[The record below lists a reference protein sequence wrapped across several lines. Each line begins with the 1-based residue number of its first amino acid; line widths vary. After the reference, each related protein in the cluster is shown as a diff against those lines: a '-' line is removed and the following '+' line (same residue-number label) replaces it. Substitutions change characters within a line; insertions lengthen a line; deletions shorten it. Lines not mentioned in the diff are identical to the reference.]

1 MSLEHKPAIRCAI
14 YTRKSSE
21 EGLEQSFNSL
31 DAQRESSEAFIL
43 SQRQEGWR
51 VVPTRYDD
59 GGYSGG
65 NMERPAL
72 KRLLEDVE
80 AKKVNV
86 IVVYKVDR
94 LTRSLSDFAKIVEAL
109 DARGVSFVSVTQQFN
124 TTSSMGRLT
133 LNILLSFA
141 QFERE
146 VTGERIRD
154 KIAASKKKGMWMG
167 GLVPLGYDLEG
178 RKLVPNP
185 KESDLVCKIFSAY
198 LKLGFVSKLAVQ
210 LDRDKIRS
218 KVWLTRT
225 GTRLGGVA
233 LARGALY
240 ALLRN
245 RLYVGD
251 IRHRDQWYPGEHK
264 GVVPRDLWDKVQVQL
279 NRNLRTRRKRAR
291 DQASS
296 LLTGLVEDAAGNRFI
311 PSFTIKRGRR
321 YRYYVSQLAIKS
333 PGGERNG
340 PTRVPAH
347 ELEGRITERLLV
359 FLKSDADVFDR
370 LGAEDESPAISR
382 NLVAAA
388 KKLAA
393 RLPSLPSDDLRDLLG
408 TFLRRVVIQE
418 NSIEIMISRKE
429 LRRLLE
435 NGGKVLA
442 ASLSDK
448 RTPVDA
454 DDLISLIIEAKQ
466 KRCGGEVH
474 LVVPPNSSASVE
486 HPRPSLIKALARA
499 HGWYESVVQGQ
510 ALDMRSLARQAGL
523 TERYVGKL
531 FGCAFLAPDI
541 IESILEGRQPHD
553 LNFERLCQ
561 NVPLNWA
568 GQREHFGFPPVS
580 SQRSKSLLQ

>member
-1 MSLEHKPAIRCAI
+1 MTLEHKPVIRCAI

-65 NMERPAL
+65 TMERPAL

-80 AKKVNV
+80 AKRVNV

-178 RKLVPNP
+178 RKLVPNA
-185 KESDLVCKIFSAY
+185 KESEQVCKIFSLY
-198 LKLGFVSKLAVQ
+198 LNLACVSKLAVQ
-210 LDRDKIRS
+210 LNREKVRS
-218 KVWLTRT
+218 KVWITRT
-225 GTRLGGVA
+225 GAHLGGVA
-233 LARGALY
+233 FARGALY

-245 RLYVGD
+245 RLYIGE

-264 GVVPRDLWDKVQVQL
+264 GVVPRDLWDKVQAQL
-279 NRNLRTRRKRAR
+279 NSNLKTRRKRIR
-291 DQASS
+291 EQASS
-296 LLTGLVEDAAGNRFI
+296 LLTGLVEDAAGNRFT

-321 YRYYVSQLAIKS
+321 YRYYVSQLAIKIAGQ
-333 PGGERNG
+333 PDG

-347 ELEGRITERLLV
+347 ELEGRVTEKLLA

-388 KKLAA
+388 KKLAS

-408 TFLRRVVIQE
+408 AFLHRVVIQQ
-418 NSIEIMISRKE
+418 NSIEVMIGRKE
-429 LRRLLE
+429 LRHSLE
-435 NGGKVLA
+435 NGGRII
-442 ASLSDK
+442 ASNLGMRK
-448 RTPVDA
+448 PIDA
-454 DDLISLIIEAKQ
+454 NDLISLTIEAKS

-474 LVVPPNSSASVE
+474 
-486 HPRPSLIKALARA
+486 
-499 HGWYESVVQGQ
+499 
-510 ALDMRSLARQAGL
+510 
-523 TERYVGKL
+523 
-531 FGCAFLAPDI
+531 
-541 IESILEGRQPHD
+541 
-553 LNFERLCQ
+553 
-561 NVPLNWA
+561 
-568 GQREHFGFPPVS
+568 
-580 SQRSKSLLQ
+580 

>member
-1 MSLEHKPAIRCAI
+1 MSLEHKPVKRCAI

-65 NMERPAL
+65 TMERPAL
-72 KRLLEDVE
+72 KRLLAAVE
-80 AKKVNV
+80 AHRINI
-86 IVVYKVDR
+86 IVVFKVDR
-94 LTRSLSDFAKIVEAL
+94 LTRSMSDFAKIVEAL

-167 GLVPLGYDLEG
+167 GLVPLGYDLDG
-178 RKLVPNP
+178 RKLVPNT
-185 KESDLVCKIFSAY
+185 KESEVVCKIFSLY
-198 LKLGFVSKLAVQ
+198 LKLGCVSKAAIA
-210 LDRDKIRS
+210 LDREKLRS
-218 KVWLTRT
+218 KVWKTRT
-225 GTRLGGVA
+225 GARLGGVPF
-233 LARGALY
+233 ARGALY

-245 RLYVGD
+245 RLYIGE
-251 IRHRDQWYPGEHK
+251 IRHRDQWYAGEHK
-264 GVVPRDLWDKVQVQL
+264 GVVPRDVWDKVQAQL
-279 NRNLRTRRKRAR
+279 SRNLKTRRKRAR
-291 DQASS
+291 EQASS
-296 LLTGLVEDAAGNRFI
+296 LLTGLVEDAAGNRFT

-321 YRYYVSQLAIKS
+321 YRYYVSQAAIKNS
-333 PGGERNG
+333 AVQRDG

-347 ELEGRITERLLV
+347 ELESRVTEKRLV
-359 FLKSDADVFDR
+359 FLKSDANLFDQ
-370 LGAEDESPAISR
+370 LGAEDESPANIR
-382 NLVAAA
+382 NFVVGA

-393 RLPSLPSDDLRDLLG
+393 RLPSLSSDDLRDLFSA
-408 TFLRRVVIQE
+408 FLRRVVVQE
-418 NSIEIMISRKE
+418 NSIEVILSRKE
-429 LRRLLE
+429 LRQLSE
-435 NGGKVLA
+435 NGGKVI
-442 ASLSDK
+442 ASNLGVRK
-448 RTPVDA
+448 PLDA
-454 DDLISLIIEAKQ
+454 NDLISLTIEAKS

-474 LVVPPNSSASVE
+474 LVVPPNSDSVQQ
-486 HPRPSLIKALARA
+486 PKPSLIKAIARA
-499 HGWYESVVQGQ
+499 HGWYEKVVHGD

-523 TERYVGKL
+523 TERYVGKV

-541 IESILEGRQPHD
+541 IESILDGSQPQD
-553 LNFERLCQ
+553 LNFKKLCRHI
-561 NVPLNWA
+561 PLSWA
-568 GQREHFGFPPVS
+568 EQRQQFGFAPVP
-580 SQRSKSLLQ
+580 SKGQ